1 MSQENVEVVLAAV
14 DAVNKR
20 DPDAF
25 IACLH
30 PDIEWEERGDP
41 FPGLRGTYRGR
52 AELRKWFEEAVVEL
66 WESLHVNVE
75 EITEVLEDRVFLGFL
90 LTARGRG
97 SGVETELRGWQVT
110 CARTARSQRVRVPF
124 GAGTKPSKP
133 PGLRSRRCRR
143 RTWRSYEPS
152 LRRGTRGHGCG

>member
-25 IACLH
+25 IVCLH
-30 PDIEWEERGDP
+30 PDIEWQERGDP

-52 AELRKWFEEAVVEL
+52 VELRKWFEEAVLEL
-66 WESLHVNVE
+66 WETLHVDVE
-75 EITEVLEDRVFLGFL
+75 EITEVHEDRVFLGFL

-97 SGVETELRGWQVT
+97 SGVETELRGWQVHLCVDGKVAT
-110 CARTARSQRVRVPF
+110 RQGPF
-124 GAGTKPSKP
+124 WTREKALEAAGLQ
-133 PGLRSRRCRR
+133 G
-143 RTWRSYEPS
+143 
-152 LRRGTRGHGCG
+152 